1 MRLSVTGNVGSN
13 STGEA
18 VKATEQG
25 FAVGMAAALHI
36 NPYYGKTSSA
46 GVLAHFDSV
55 LDIGPTVIYNVPGRT
70 GQDISPAIIEQ
81 IAGHHNFAGVKE
93 CMGNERVEAY
103 TKQGITIW
111 SGNDDECHDAR

>member
-1 MRLSVTGNVGSN
+1 
-13 STGEA
+13 
-18 VKATEQG
+18 
-25 FAVGMAAALHI
+25 
-36 NPYYGKTSSA
+36 
-46 GVLAHFDSV
+46 
-55 LDIGPTVIYNVPGRT
+55 VIYNVPGRT